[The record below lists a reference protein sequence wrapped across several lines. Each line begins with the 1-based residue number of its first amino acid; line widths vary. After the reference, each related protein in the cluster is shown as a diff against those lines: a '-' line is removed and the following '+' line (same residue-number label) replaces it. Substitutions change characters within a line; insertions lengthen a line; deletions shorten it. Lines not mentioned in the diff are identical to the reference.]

1 MLDCVPV
8 RPEAVEGERLD
19 TQHDGSPTQ
28 EQPETARSNSSQRN
42 AMKIRRLLAAN
53 IGFMFLLLLGI
64 KAEAAEL
71 KVLSAIGMQSVME
84 DLGPK
89 FERATGHKLATSFA
103 TAGAAVKRAQAGEAA
118 DVVIGTRQGIDGL
131 VKNGKAAADNA
142 TVLASAGISVAI
154 RKGAP
159 KPDIS
164 SPDALKRTLLAA
176 KSISYVDPASGGASG
191 IHFVKVL
198 DRLGIS
204 DEMKSKTAFPNPKT
218 PAEVGVLV
226 ANGEVD
232 IGVHVIVELI
242 PVAGIDVVGPLPGD
256 LQNIIVFAAAVMA
269 NARES
274 EAANALLQFL
284 RTPDAAGVMKAKGM
298 DPGTP

>member
-1 MLDCVPV
+1 
-8 RPEAVEGERLD
+8 
-19 TQHDGSPTQ
+19 
-28 EQPETARSNSSQRN
+28 
-42 AMKIRRLLAAN
+42 MKIRSAVAAAN
-53 IGFMFLLLLGI
+53 IGFMFLLVLGL

-89 FERATGHKLATSFA
+89 FERATGHKLAISFA
-103 TAGAAVKRAQAGEAA
+103 TAGAAVKRAQGGEAA
-118 DVVIGTRQGIDGL
+118 DVVIATRQGIDGL
-131 VKNGKAAADNA
+131 VKNGKAAADNV

-191 IHFVKVL
+191 IHFIKVL
-198 DRLGIS
+198 DRLGIAN
-204 DEMKSKTAFPNPKT
+204 EMKSKTVFPNPKA

-226 ANGEVD
+226 AKGEAE
-232 IGVHVIVELI
+232 IGVHIIVELI
-242 PVAGIDVVGPLPGD
+242 SVAGIDLVGPLPGD
-256 LQNIIVFAAAVMA
+256 LQNTIVFSAAIMSGAKDA
-269 NARES
+269 T
-274 EAANALLQFL
+274 AAKALVNFL
-284 RTPDAAGVMKAKGM
+284 RTPEAVAVIKAKGM
-298 DPGTP
+298 EPANP